1 MILIKL
7 IRIKRIRMMKSNS
20 LTTTSMRK
28 ISKLMVL
35 PMIIKNFLLVMI
47 DFLNRF
53 RTLMTKLLNLK
64 LKLRNWEELAK
75 KKSEFVE
82 LDK

>member
-64 LKLRNWEELAK
+64 LKLRNCRR
-75 KKSEFVE
+75 S
-82 LDK
+82 